1 MEQFAYFGV
10 LAFIVVGS
18 GWLEIGLRTNVLRR
32 WRRFVLSVAPVL
44 VLFLLW
50 DAYAIASEHW
60 DFDSERVTGVTVGAG
75 IPLEELV
82 FFLVVPFAAVLT
94 LEAVRSVRGWSVGD
108 VPPGESPSGEARLG
122 DAR

>member
-1 MEQFAYFGV
+1 V
-10 LAFIVVGS
+10 LC
-18 GWLEIGLRTNVLRR
+18 R
-32 WRRFVLSVAPVL
+32 WRRLVLSVAPVL

-50 DAYAIASEHW
+50 DAYAIAAEHW

-75 IPLEELV
+75 IPIEELV

-108 VPPGESPSGEARLG
+108 VPSGESPSGEARLG

>member
-1 MEQFAYFGV
+1 MEQLAYFGV

-18 GWLEIGLRTNVLRR
+18 GWLELGLRTNVLRR

-50 DAYAIASEHW
+50 DAYAIAAEHW
-60 DFDSERVTGVTVGAG
+60 SFDPDRVTGVTVGAG
-75 IPLEELV
+75 IPIEELV

-108 VPPGESPSGEARLG
+108 EPLAESPSGETAQG
-122 DAR
+122 GAQ

>member
-1 MEQFAYFGV
+1 MEHFAYFGV

-18 GWLEIGLRTNVLRR
+18 GWLEFGLRTNVLRR

-44 VLFLLW
+44 ALFLAW
-50 DAYAIASEHW
+50 DAYAIASGHW
-60 DFDSERVTGVTVGAG
+60 DFDPERTTGATVGAG
-75 IPLEELV
+75 VPLEELV

-108 VPPGESPSGEARLG
+108 EPPGERL
-122 DAR
+122 